1 MVRPQVWGAIAGAT
15 GAVAATG
22 VAVGVAARKRSQIV
36 TARRRLAKELSEGDD
51 PLGLVPPGEPS
62 SVTADDGVRLS
73 CEEIEPADG
82 RASMTVVLVHGFALD
97 RRTWHFQR
105 PMLAELVDPSVR
117 VVLYD
122 QRSHGRSERAP
133 RESCTIEQ
141 LGHDLDAVIRALGPE
156 GPLVLVGHSMGGMTI
171 MALAEQRPELFT
183 DRVVGVALVSTSAGE
198 MASGGLPGALLSRN
212 NPLVRGVG
220 FAARLQPRL
229 VTGVRRIA
237 GDLIWSITRSF
248 AYGDRSVA
256 PWLVDLVDTMI
267 SANAVDALTD
277 FVDTVGS
284 HNRIAALPGLS
295 TCEVLV
301 AAGEADR
308 VIPFSHAERIAA
320 ELPDATLVR
329 FPGVGHLPMLEQPE
343 AMDAALLDLLQRC
356 VAKRRG
362 GLRRLRRRA

>member
-1 MVRPQVWGAIAGAT
+1 VVRPQVWGAVAGAA

-22 VAVGVAARKRSQIV
+22 VAVGVAARKRSQIA
-36 TARRRLAKELSEGDD
+36 TDRRRLAKELSDGDEA
-51 PLGLVPPGEPS
+51 PGLFPPGEPS
-62 SVTADDGVRLS
+62 SVTADDGIRLS
-73 CEEIEPADG
+73 CEEIEPASG
-82 RASMTVVLVHGFALD
+82 QATMTVVLVHGFALD

-105 PMLAELVDPSVR
+105 RMLAELTEPAVR

-141 LGHDLDAVIRALGPE
+141 LARDLDAVIRALAPE
-156 GPLVLVGHSMGGMTI
+156 GPLVLVGHSMGGMTL
-171 MALAEQRPELFT
+171 MALAEQRPELFAE
-183 DRVVGVALVSTSAGE
+183 RVVGVALVSTSAGE
-198 MASGGLPGALLSRN
+198 MAGAGLPGALLSRD
-212 NPLVRGVG
+212 NPLLRGVG
-220 FAARLQPRL
+220 LIARLQPKL
-229 VTGVRRIA
+229 EKGVRRVA
-237 GDLIWSITRSF
+237 GDLIWSITRSY
-248 AYGDRSVA
+248 AYGDRGVS

-267 SANAVDALTD
+267 STNAVDALID

-284 HNRIAALPGLS
+284 HNRLAALPAFA

-308 VIPFSHAERIAA
+308 VIPFEHAERIAA

-329 FPGVGHLPMLEQPE
+329 FPGVGHLPMLEQP
-343 AMDAALLDLLQRC
+343 ATMDEALLDLLGRC
-356 VAKRRG
+356 AARRRG